1 MLSKL
6 EEDQHYRMGGG
17 KMLEQI
23 KDKAIADQVLI
34 TLQIKD
40 IRDSLEAFE
49 IIITSLATIL
59 KSTGLGDIS
68 TLIKLTNFA
77 PLKSLESLSKEEI
90 SLVEDLVRQKMS
102 SLTSKDIFESQ
113 IKVARLIAPTQRK
126 KLAAYYTKPVGLK
139 LMASMVSRYAETCG
153 CSIVLSDPF
162 LGSGLTLSEAI
173 KGLSKSHIT
182 KIWGIEPQVL
192 SALVAYAAIVH
203 SLEGDY
209 EKIEITVGD
218 AFKIVHEKLS
228 SFGSFSKPLHEV
240 IPQAN
245 IILTN
250 PPFTR
255 WELLDQDYRVF
266 LTKLIHRLGY
276 TDYVKRRQQNLQLIS
291 LFLMDYFLKTDGLLI
306 SVLPASTFYTLY
318 GEAAK
323 AMLKDKYSVQA
334 IVSYGSES
342 SFSIDSGFKELIL
355 IASKKKVDLETA
367 FLTIGA
373 NNVDQ
378 MEELSCILKGVK
390 PTNDYINWVNISKI
404 PYPWNMNWLALFGQD
419 PLREMISKIFRQA
432 AESDMLTSWA
442 DAFDKK
448 QIVRGIEMYGPDF
461 FLIPNKYWRIVNE
474 DAEGVTIENDHRIK
488 LRISREF
495 MISALRK
502 PEFYVDSI
510 IPRVGHYFL
519 SIPQKNE
526 SELPLG
532 IAEYIKWGELHSAA
546 KPALRVFGR
555 YWYSHVNKQINV
567 KKPFGRVFLPDKI
580 DPSFDK
586 RGVFACYTDQL
597 LTASKNFY
605 IATFDDKLKDKALAS
620 WFNSSLFIA
629 YFIMA
634 SRKISERWTRFL
646 EEDYLR
652 MPIININL
660 LDKHALQELANNFDK
675 MAERKLKP
683 IVSQLGEDFRL
694 QMDETWFGI
703 IGIEDSATLQELY
716 SLLRIKMCG
725 R

>member
-1 MLSKL
+1 M
-6 EEDQHYRMGGG
+6 
-17 KMLEQI
+17 
-23 KDKAIADQVLI
+23 KDKELVKQVLI
-34 TLQIKD
+34 ALQIKD
-40 IRDSLEAFE
+40 IRNSLEAFE

-59 KSTGLGDIS
+59 KSTGLRDIS
-68 TLIKLTNFA
+68 ALIKLTNFA
-77 PLKSLESLSKEEI
+77 PLKSLESLSEEEI
-90 SLVEDLVRQKMS
+90 FLVEDLVKQKMNI
-102 SLTSKDIFESQ
+102 LTSKDIFESQ
-113 IKVARLIAPTQRK
+113 IRVARLIAPTQRK

-139 LMASMVSRYAETCG
+139 LMTCMVSRYAEMCG
-153 CSIVLSDPF
+153 RSIILCDPF

-173 KGLSKSHIT
+173 KGVSKSHIS
-182 KIWGIEPQVL
+182 KIWGIEPHAL

-203 SLEGDY
+203 SLRGDF
-209 EKIEITVGD
+209 EKVDITIGD
-218 AFKIVHEKLS
+218 TFKIVYEES
-228 SFGSFSKPLHEV
+228 SSLVSFSKQLQEA
-240 IPQAN
+240 ISKAD

-255 WELLDQDYRVF
+255 WELLDKDYRTF
-266 LTKLIHRLGY
+266 LTQLIDRLGY
-276 TDYVKRRQQNLQLIS
+276 TEYVKRRQQNLQLIS
-291 LFLMDYFLKTDGLLI
+291 LFLMDYFLKNDGLLI

-323 AMLKDKYSVQA
+323 AMLKDKYWVQA
-334 IVSYGSES
+334 VVDFSSEP

-355 IASKKKVDLETA
+355 IASKKKADFETA
-367 FLTIGA
+367 FLTIEA
-373 NNVDQ
+373 SNIEQ
-378 MEELSCILKGVK
+378 MEELSDILKGVK
-390 PTNDYINWVNISKI
+390 PMNDHINWVSISKI
-404 PYPWNMNWLALFGQD
+404 PYPWNMNWLALFGQN
-419 PLREMISKIFRQA
+419 PLRELISKVFTQA
-432 AESDMLTSWA
+432 AEKGMLTAWT
-442 DAFDKK
+442 DAFDEK

-510 IPRVGHYFL
+510 IPRVEHYFL
-519 SIPQKNE
+519 SIPQKDE

-586 RGVFACYTDQL
+586 RGVFACYSDQL

-629 YFIMA
+629 YFIVA

-652 MPIININL
+652 MPVINVNL
-660 LDKHALQELANNFDK
+660 LDKHALQELADSFDK
-675 MAERKLKP
+675 MAERKLEP
-683 IVSQLGEDFRL
+683 IISQLGEGFRL
-694 QMDETWFGI
+694 RMDETLFKI
-703 IGIEDSATLQELY
+703 IGIEDSAILQELY
-716 SLLRIKMCG
+716 SLLRIKMRAG
-725 R
+725 